1 MMITRDRLI
10 AMDEAQLRRDVLV
23 PLFREMGFK
32 DVFEYHGQAMEQGKD
47 IVMWNADPAGTRL
60 NYVAVVKAKPISGQ
74 VSGKGG
80 AGEVCVQVHQSLGS
94 PYVDPQG
101 QQRIADRCFIVCP
114 HQIKKEALAALQ
126 SCIGAAFSKV
136 AILAGD
142 QLWEK
147 IDTHLAE
154 RALLDK
160 ANELRR
166 RLVDSHI
173 ENARIIIDAQNVHV
187 HLLPRAEGAEE
198 LRAVFQFPPDERGR
212 AAFEAL
218 QRHIDTGEP
227 VTIDGKYVVEWRA
240 PDTMGRL
247 FGEERPSKIE
257 IGPSETPEILLN
269 VEVSS
274 HSRTVRMDNVPF
286 KGQAGRDRL
295 QLHSVLA
302 GLPLEVS
309 LTFVQSERRFNITVH
324 TRLEGRNV
332 KQQLEGLKIQDALV
346 AGGVLRIELAATG
359 QVVAERSFE
368 PGLFGAENLQL
379 LPFAEKVSA
388 IQVATNALLSIPEV
402 MSRDDLHTV
411 DLLTRVIGGE
421 SVERAFDSVGVK
433 LTRPGAERVLADFS
447 AGAPL
452 DFTMS
457 SEDEF
462 ELWGVR
468 IPVGQVVRQLKGLT
482 LTADAR
488 RSLEE
493 ALASD
498 AEGPFDVTFSAGTA
512 GAVETAYFLRWR
524 PDDEASAWRAV
535 LPKGADVPPGSTLAK
550 DASPDTTGS

>member
-1 MMITRDRLI
+1 MLTRERLI
-10 AMDEAQLRRDVLV
+10 GMDEAQLRRDVLV

-74 VSGKGG
+74 VAGKGG
-80 AGEVCVQVHQSLGS
+80 AGEVCVQVHQSFGS

-101 QQRIADRCFIVCP
+101 QQRVADRCFIVCP
-114 HQIKKEALAALQ
+114 HPIRKEALAALQ

-136 AILAGD
+136 TVLAGD
-142 QLWEK
+142 QLWDK
-147 IDTHLAE
+147 IETHLTE
-154 RALLDK
+154 RALLNK

-166 RLVDSHI
+166 RLIDSHI
-173 ENARIIIDAQNVHV
+173 ENARIVIDAQHVQV
-187 HLLPRAEGAEE
+187 HLLPRAGDIEE

-212 AAFEAL
+212 TAFEAL
-218 QRHIDTGEP
+218 QRHIDTGDP
-227 VTIDGKYVVEWRA
+227 VTIDGEYVVEWRT

-247 FGEERPSKIE
+247 FGEERPSRIE
-257 IGPSETPEILLN
+257 IGPSETPEVLLN

-274 HSRTVRMDNVPF
+274 HSRSVRIDNVPF

-295 QLHSVLA
+295 QLQSVLA
-302 GLPLEVS
+302 ALPVEVS
-309 LTFVQSERRFNITVH
+309 LTFVRSERRFSITVH

-368 PGLFGAENLQL
+368 PGLFGADNLQL
-379 LPFAEKVSA
+379 LPFVEKVSA

-402 MSRDDLHTV
+402 MSRDDVHTV
-411 DLLTRVIGGE
+411 DLLTRVINGEAVERVFE
-421 SVERAFDSVGVK
+421 SVAVK
-433 LTRPGAERVLADFS
+433 LTRPGAGRVLADFS

-468 IPVGQVVRQLKGLT
+468 IPVGQVVRRLKGLT

-488 RSLEE
+488 SSLEE
-493 ALASD
+493 ALASG

-512 GAVETAYFLRWR
+512 GAVETAYFLKWR
-524 PDDEASAWRAV
+524 PEDEANAWRAA
-535 LPKGADVPPGSTLAK
+535 LPRADDSTSA
-550 DASPDTTGS
+550 AG